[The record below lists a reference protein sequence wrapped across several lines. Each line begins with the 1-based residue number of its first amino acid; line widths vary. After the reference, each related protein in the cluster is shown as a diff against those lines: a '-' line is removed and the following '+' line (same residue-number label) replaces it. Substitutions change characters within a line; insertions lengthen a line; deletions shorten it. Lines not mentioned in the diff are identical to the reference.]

1 MRFNDYEWDLYPQN
15 IVFDRELDMDNLGW
29 QKGDMFKLIV
39 ENGHTKLVKIDP
51 LVKFLKDG
59 VDK

>member
-29 QKGDMFKLIV
+29 QRGDMFKLIV
-39 ENGHTKLVKIDP
+39 EHGHTKLVKMD
-51 LVKFLKDG
+51 LLEKKE
-59 VDK
+59 

>member
-1 MRFNDYEWDLYPQN
+1 MRFNDYEWELYPQN

-29 QKGDMFKLIV
+29 QRGDLFKLIV
-39 ENGHTKLVKIDP
+39 EHGHTKLVKIDP
-51 LVKFLKDG
+51 LVKFLEDG